1 MSTLSAR
8 PLLRGAVSVGG
19 ATLIS
24 RVTGLVRD
32 IFLAAALG
40 AGPLAD
46 IFVIAFRLPNLF
58 RRLFA
63 EGAFSAAF
71 IPLYTH
77 RLAQEGEAS
86 AREFAGRVLSV
97 LFFALSI
104 FTVLAQIFMPALV
117 ALIAYGF
124 VGNEPLFDQAVYYTR
139 IAFPYLMCMSLLAF
153 FAALL
158 NARDRFFAA
167 AFAPVLLNL
176 VLIGALAMALVV
188 EGAALDFAIWGVALA
203 GLVQLAF
210 VALAARR
217 AAIGFDWHWPR
228 LTPDVLHLWGLAV
241 PGILAAGIGQ
251 INLLIGTSIA
261 SVQSGAPAWLYYA
274 DRLYQLPMG
283 VIGVALGVALLPSLS
298 RQLADG
304 AAQAAQETQNIA
316 VMAGMALTLPSAAG
330 LAVLASPLVELFFER
345 GAFDAHATHATAQ
358 AVQVFCLGLPAFVLV
373 KLLQPA
379 FFARQDTRSP
389 LIDGALG
396 VAVNI
401 GLSLA
406 LFSQYGHLAIAF
418 ATSAAGWTTVGLMM
432 FRLHRLHIWRPS
444 STLLRSLSVQ
454 LLSALM
460 MIGVLHMVMQL
471 EILQTLALIARVAL
485 FISLGA
491 LAYAVSLL
499 IFDPSQRAML
509 AGLRRRR

>member
-1 MSTLSAR
+1 MSHSACH
-8 PLLRGAVSVGG
+8 
-19 ATLIS
+19 T
-24 RVTGLVRD
+24 
-32 IFLAAALG
+32 
-40 AGPLAD
+40 
-46 IFVIAFRLPNLF
+46 
-58 RRLFA
+58 
-63 EGAFSAAF
+63 
-71 IPLYTH
+71 
-77 RLAQEGEAS
+77 
-86 AREFAGRVLSV
+86 
-97 LFFALSI
+97 
-104 FTVLAQIFMPALV
+104 
-117 ALIAYGF
+117 
-124 VGNEPLFDQAVYYTR
+124 
-139 IAFPYLMCMSLLAF
+139 MSSL
-153 FAALL
+153 
-158 NARDRFFAA
+158 
-167 AFAPVLLNL
+167 
-176 VLIGALAMALVV
+176 
-188 EGAALDFAIWGVALA
+188 AALDFAIWGVALA

-345 GAFDAHATHATAQ
+345 GAFDARATHATAQ

-471 EILQTLALIARVAL
+471 EILQTLALIARVVL